1 VPLHYEDARF
11 FGRAISIQ
19 RKIDMR
25 ESLKGAEPPKKK
37 GSKKKGA
44 SKKDNT
50 KKAAP
55 KTEQGAK
62 KQT

>member
-1 VPLHYEDARF
+1 VPLHHEAARL
-11 FGRAISIQ
+11 FGRAISMQ

-55 KTEQGAK
+55 KDERAK

>member
-1 VPLHYEDARF
+1 MKLPGSSAEQSRCK
-11 FGRAISIQ
+11 G
-19 RKIDMR
+19 KIEMR

-55 KTEQGAK
+55 KNEGTK